1 MSNDKSISTHKSK
14 EIIYQSI
21 RMDIISQKLKP
32 GQLVT
37 EDELAKKYNV
47 SRTPIREIL
56 RKLEYEELVKISNKR
71 ILIYEMTNKDI
82 EEVLHIRMI
91 LESAAAREAARFIT
105 DEQIKELEK
114 IEAQL
119 DKAIKE
125 EDSVLSFET
134 DERLHDFIL
143 VAAGNMRVRKILY
156 NLMGQILRIR
166 YISGHK
172 PGRIKT
178 TGGEHKRIIRA
189 IKKRDAFDA
198 EEKMKEHLLSTREL
212 LLPSEEMDVKFRKLL
227 ESLKYDF

>member
-1 MSNDKSISTHKSK
+1 MSSDKSTSAHKSK
-14 EIIYQSI
+14 EAIYQSI
-21 RMDIISQKLKP
+21 RTDIISQNLKP

-56 RKLEYEELVKISNKR
+56 RKLEYEELIKITNKR

-91 LESAAAREAARFIT
+91 LESAAAREAAQRIT
-105 DEQIKELEK
+105 DKQIKELEK
-114 IEAQL
+114 IEEQL
-119 DKAIKE
+119 NKAIKE
-125 EDSVLSFET
+125 GDSVLSFET

-143 VAAGNMRVRKILY
+143 NTAGNMRVRKILY

-166 YISGHK
+166 YVSGHK

-178 TGGEHKRIIRA
+178 TGEEHKKIISA

-198 EEKMKEHLLSTREL
+198 EEKMKEHLQSTREL

>member
-1 MSNDKSISTHKSK
+1 MRNNNSTAKHKSK
-14 EIIYQSI
+14 EMIYQSI
-21 RMDIISQKLKP
+21 RRDIISHKLNP

-56 RKLEYEELVKISNKR
+56 RKLEYEELVKITNKR

-91 LESAAAREAARFIT
+91 LESNAARAAAQCIT
-105 DEQIKELEK
+105 DKQIKELEK
-114 IEAQL
+114 IEENL

-134 DERLHDFIL
+134 DEILHDFIM
-143 VAAGNMRVRKILY
+143 VTAGNMRVRKIMY
-156 NLMGQILRIR
+156 HLMGQILRIR

-178 TGGEHKRIIRA
+178 TGEEHKRIIHA
-189 IKKRDAFDA
+189 IKNRDAFDA
-198 EEKMKEHLLSTREL
+198 EEKMKEHILSTIEL
-212 LLPSEEMDVKFRKLL
+212 LLPSEEMDVKFRKVL
-227 ESLKYDF
+227 EGLKYDF

>member
-1 MSNDKSISTHKSK
+1 MNNDKSTFINNSK

-21 RMDIISQKLKP
+21 RMDIISQKFKP

-47 SRTPIREIL
+47 SRTPIREIV
-56 RKLEYEELVKISNKR
+56 RKLEYEELIKITNKR

-82 EEVLHIRMI
+82 EEVLHIRMV
-91 LESAAAREAARFIT
+91 LETAAARVATQCIT
-105 DEQIKELEK
+105 DDQIKELEK
-114 IEAQL
+114 IEENL

-143 VAAGNMRVRKILY
+143 VTAGNMRVRKILY

-178 TGGEHKRIIRA
+178 TGEEHKRIIHA

-198 EEKMKEHLLSTREL
+198 EEKMKAHFLSTREL
-212 LLPSEEMDVKFRKLL
+212 LLPSQEMDVTFRKFLKG
-227 ESLKYDF
+227 LKYNF

>member
-1 MSNDKSISTHKSK
+1 MIKDKTTIKYNSK
-14 EIIYQSI
+14 GMIYKSI

-56 RKLEYEELVKISNKR
+56 RKLEHEELIKITNKR

-82 EEVLHIRMI
+82 EEILHIRMI
-91 LESAAAREAARFIT
+91 LETAAARATAQYIT
-105 DEQIKELEK
+105 DDQIKELEK
-114 IEAQL
+114 IEEQL

-125 EDSVLSFET
+125 KDSVLSFET

-143 VAAGNMRVRKILY
+143 VTAGNMRVRKILY

-172 PGRIKT
+172 PGRLIT
-178 TGGEHKRIIRA
+178 TGEEHKRIIRA

-198 EEKMKEHLLSTREL
+198 EEKMKAHLLSTMEL
-212 LLPSEEMDVKFRKLL
+212 LLPPQEMDVNFRKLL
-227 ESLKYDF
+227 ECLRYSF